1 MSRRWEF
8 LVGFHNKLHERW
20 EVIIGIYVQISS
32 ICALIMS
39 GYLKLLLTFWGR
51 FYLFQR
57 ERERE
62 HKQGRKAEGKG
73 EAHSGLNKAP
83 RRGWIAGHWGLGL
96 SWRFSSSTKEDGP
109 QTLIW
114 YLLITH
120 YNSLALYPY
129 KQWSLSNSWAPHPMN
144 ALTVILCPP
153 KSCQVCGAGVFP
165 QKSQWMSFQLLLWN
179 AHPFSWIRN
188 GPFFLFLER
197 IQIWQGTVY
206 FLGVRTIFVG
216 FGGDVLNCVVRD
228 LSLTCSFSS
237 RISCGSFSEGE
248 IHPPGIAPAF
258 SWVQPVLPLEAY
270 RFTIVAHVVLNTH

>member
-1 MSRRWEF
+1 MSDGKSSLESMCRSVLFVHWLCQATWSCHWLFGEDFIYFR
-8 LVGFHNKLHERW
+8 ERAR
-20 EVIIGIYVQISS
+20 ISK
-32 ICALIMS
+32 
-39 GYLKLLLTFWGR
+39 GER
-51 FYLFQR
+51 QR
-57 ERERE
+57 ERGKHILGWTRP
-62 HKQGRKAEGKG
+62 QGGDGLQDTAALAWAEGFPRP
-73 EAHSGLNKAP
+73 P
-83 RRGWIAGHWGLGL
+83 RRM
-96 SWRFSSSTKEDGP
+96 DPP

-120 YNSLALYPY
+120 YNSLGLYPY

-216 FGGDVLNCVVRD
+216 FGGDVLNSVVRD

-237 RISCGSFSEGE
+237 RISCGSFSERE

-258 SWVQPVLPLEAY
+258 SWVQPALPLEAY
-270 RFTIVAHVVLNTH
+270 RFTTVAHVVLNTH

>member
-1 MSRRWEF
+1 MSDGKSSLESMCRSVLFVPWLCQATWSCCWLSGEDF
-8 LVGFHNKLHERW
+8 
-20 EVIIGIYVQISS
+20 IY
-32 ICALIMS
+32 
-39 GYLKLLLTFWGR
+39 F
-51 FYLFQR
+51 R

-62 HKQGRKAEGKG
+62 SISKGERQREREKHILGWTRPQGGDGLQDTGALAWAEGFP
-73 EAHSGLNKAP
+73 HPP
-83 RRGWIAGHWGLGL
+83 RRMDPRP
-96 SWRFSSSTKEDGP
+96 SYDT
-109 QTLIW
+109 
-114 YLLITH
+114 Y
-120 YNSLALYPY
+120 
-129 KQWSLSNSWAPHPMN
+129 WSLTTIVLPCIHINSDRS
-144 ALTVILCPP
+144 VIPEHHIQWMHWQLFCVLLNLA
-153 KSCQVCGAGVFP
+153 KCVVQEFFHK
-165 QKSQWMSFQLLLWN
+165 KSQWMSFQLLLWN